1 MTKAMPWCRIF
12 FCFMRTMVT
21 IGALD
26 PTGGAG
32 VLADV
37 RVASRFGVY
46 GMAVLTATT
55 SQNPQS
61 FNGVEAVSDDMFRKQ
76 IADIFDHYRVDA
88 MKCGMI
94 ATKSQLRMLIDFF
107 DGRKPKNL
115 VIDPIVSATL
125 GDRKFDDETIELYRK
140 LCGYASL
147 VTPNV
152 KETEILKD
160 IPSNAVLSKGGDA
173 DSDLCVDVLNVAG
186 REYRFTS
193 QRIQTK
199 NTHGTGCTMSSAI
212 ASGLA
217 NGLDLVEAVSQ
228 AHDYVNR
235 AIVRA
240 VNLDITEGYGPLNH
254 FV

>member
-1 MTKAMPWCRIF
+1 MK
-12 FCFMRTMVT
+12 TMVT

-37 RVASRFGVY
+37 RVAGRFGVY

-55 SQNPQS
+55 SQNPKS
-61 FNGVEAVSDDMFRKQ
+61 FNGIEAVGDEMFRKQ
-76 IADIFDHYRVDA
+76 LADIFDHYRVDA

-94 ATKSQLRMLIDFF
+94 ATKSQLKILIDFF
-107 DGRKPKNL
+107 DSRNPKNL

-125 GDRKFDDETIELYRK
+125 GDRKFEEETIDLYRK
-140 LCGYASL
+140 LCSHAVL

-152 KETEILKD
+152 KETEILKE
-160 IPSNAVLSKGGDA
+160 ISSKAVLNKGGDA
-173 DSDLCVDVLNVAG
+173 DSNVCVDVLNVEG
-186 REYRFTS
+186 KEYRFTS
-193 QRIQTK
+193 QKIKTT

-235 AIVRA
+235 AIKGA
-240 VNLDITEGYGPLNH
+240 VSLDITEGYGPLNH